1 MRNFRRIILIKQ
13 LLVTFYLLFPVSA
26 AYASSVDRLPD
37 ESAESFVI
45 RNGPPQTTLVHQVI
59 ETTKWDGKST
69 AIIAFYEQ
77 EFEES
82 DQEYYR
88 ILSYIFIPD
97 TDKTYR
103 KILVDI
109 FEPEG
114 GDPEIEAVFFADFG
128 RADHPKLFIICSW
141 PQVHY
146 DFQGKLYATFVY
158 RAPCPNTKT
167 DKLKFE
173 DNISKKLYGG
183 CECEWRDGTRTTAKY
198 KTADDVKAVLR
209 TIENSVGMNQNDLPD
224 HRKRSSTM

>member
-1 MRNFRRIILIKQ
+1 MKQ
-13 LLVTFYLLFPVSA
+13 LLVVILYLLFLVSA
-26 AYASSVDRLPD
+26 SYASSVNRLPD
-37 ESAESFVI
+37 ESAESFVK
-45 RNGPPQTTLVHQVI
+45 RNGPPQARLVHQVI
-59 ETTKWDGKST
+59 ETSKWNGKSK

-77 EFEES
+77 VFEES

-88 ILSYIFIPD
+88 IISYIFIPE

-114 GDPEIEAVFFADFG
+114 GDPEIEAVFFANVG
-128 RADHPKLFIICSW
+128 RAEPPKLIIICSW
-141 PQVHY
+141 LQLHY
-146 DFQGKLYATFVY
+146 DFRGKLYATFVY
-158 RAPCPNTKT
+158 EAPCPSTNA

-198 KTADDVKAVLR
+198 KTANEVKAALR
-209 TIENSVGMNQNDLPD
+209 TIE
-224 HRKRSSTM
+224 K